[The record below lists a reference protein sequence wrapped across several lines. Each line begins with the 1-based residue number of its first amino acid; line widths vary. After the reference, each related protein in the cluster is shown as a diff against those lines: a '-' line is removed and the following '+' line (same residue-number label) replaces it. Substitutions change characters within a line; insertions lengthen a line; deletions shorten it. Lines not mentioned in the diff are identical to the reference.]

1 MREMIDEVF
10 VLLGDYI
17 AIGHAKDLDHDG
29 EAGHKAAGEGLL
41 DYDQYMSWLD
51 TTKPDVPLILHG
63 LTEAQ
68 VDGCVAFLR
77 DKMAALNQ

>member
-1 MREMIDEVF
+1 MREMIDEAF

-51 TTKPDVPLILHG
+51 TIKPNVPLILHG

>member
-1 MREMIDEVF
+1 MGVMRIYE
-10 VLLGDYI
+10 
-17 AIGHAKDLDHDG
+17 
-29 EAGHKAAGEGLL
+29 
-41 DYDQYMSWLD
+41 DYDLHTFMSWLD